1 MANTNDFAILSALS
15 TDAGA
20 DDELLESSST
30 AVENHPDA
38 GCTPAAA
45 LLVMDEV
52 VDRDVVGKYTGQV
65 KWFNDKL
72 GYGFI
77 TVCDGVDKGKDIFV
91 HHTGVR
97 PVNSN
102 YKTLRK
108 GEYVNF
114 NLTNGHNGPQ
124 AVDVTGICGGSLMC
138 DVLPIRRA
146 CCPSSMMNSMHAT
159 PSPPHL
165 HVVSNTPPLMMY
177 PDPYQPGR
185 GMHVV
190 YARPPPSSGACV
202 GFGCHAHQHQN
213 HYSQRQ
219 E

>member
-1 MANTNDFAILSALS
+1 MPLPLALPLAHDPVEAGSGECESLTGGGTCAI
-15 TDAGA
+15 
-20 DDELLESSST
+20 
-30 AVENHPDA
+30 P
-38 GCTPAAA
+38 
-45 LLVMDEV
+45 LVMDEV

-77 TVCDGVDKGKDIFV
+77 TVCEGRDKGKDIFV
-91 HHTGVR
+91 HHTGIR

-138 DVLPIRRA
+138 DVLPMRRSTA
-146 CCPSSMMNSMHAT
+146 ALPCDFDMGVAAPHAT
-159 PSPPHL
+159 L
-165 HVVSNTPPLMMY
+165 QCHVGGS
-177 PDPYQPGR
+177 D
-185 GMHVV
+185 
-190 YARPPPSSGACV
+190 ARTWV
-202 GFGCHAHQHQN
+202 N
-213 HYSQRQ
+213 V
-219 E
+219 